1 MVKIYLDPGHGG
13 SDPGAQG
20 NGLQEKNLTL
30 AIATQIRSMLVNGY
44 DGVVVRMSRSS
55 DRTMSLAQR
64 TNDANAWGADFYLSI
79 HINAGGGS
87 GFESYIYPNV
97 GAPTTTYQNHIHDEV
112 VKSISLRDRGK
123 KRANFHVLR
132 ESRMPA
138 MLTENGFI
146 DNSSD
151 AAKLKSNAFI
161 TSIARGHVN
170 GIVKAFGLKAKG
182 GSPDP
187 GTTPGKLYRVQIGA
201 YRIRNNANSIGRQAR
216 EKGFQTYIFE
226 ENGLYKVQVGAF
238 AERENADELAERAKK
253 AGFDAY
259 INHS

>member
-30 AIATQIRSMLVNGY
+30 AIATRIRSMLVNGY

-151 AAKLKSNAFI
+151 AAKLKSSAFL
-161 TSIARGHVN
+161 TSVARGHVN

-182 GSPDP
+182 DSPAP

-201 YRIRNNANSIGRQAR
+201 YSIRNNANSIGRQAR

-226 ENGLYKVQVGAF
+226 ENGLYKVQIGAF
-238 AERENADELAERAKK
+238 AERNNADELADRAKK

-259 INHS
+259 INYA